1 MIKLCLT
8 FYENA
13 KLLSNV
19 AEPFVKSACLTITM
33 ALFLLRVTQSED
45 TNIYEAHIQV
55 VRNVQWWQSPPQ
67 EMMSFQ
73 TPWTPKWAAQ
83 LPLWGMI
90 QGQIFDLLSSQ
101 KLLFL

>member
-19 AEPFVKSACLTITM
+19 AKPFVKPTCLRITM
-33 ALFLLRVTQSED
+33 ASFLLRVTQSED

-55 VRNVQWWQSPPQ
+55 VRNVQ
-67 EMMSFQ
+67 
-73 TPWTPKWAAQ
+73 
-83 LPLWGMI
+83 
-90 QGQIFDLLSSQ
+90 
-101 KLLFL
+101 

>member
-19 AEPFVKSACLTITM
+19 AEPFVKPACLMITM
-33 ALFLLRVTQSED
+33 PLFLLRVAQSED

-55 VRNVQWWQSPPQ
+55 VRNVQW
-67 EMMSFQ
+67 
-73 TPWTPKWAAQ
+73 
-83 LPLWGMI
+83 
-90 QGQIFDLLSSQ
+90 
-101 KLLFL
+101 